1 MHKSSP
7 VIVAC
12 LLLAGAASPAF
23 AEYPEAD
30 STGRRNTRL
39 LNRF

>member
-1 MHKSSP
+1 MGK
-7 VIVAC
+7 ANM
-12 LLLAGAASPAF
+12 LTTLTGLD
-23 AEYPEAD
+23 EYWAD